1 MTERARAIR
10 FLLGLSRV
18 KRVLD
23 VSFLCQANVAIL
35 VAKLSNLGA
44 TGDCINSIRR

>member
-1 MTERARAIR
+1 MTERARATSV
-10 FLLGLSRV
+10 LLDFSRV

-35 VAKLSNLGA
+35 VTKFSNLVRV
-44 TGDCINSIRR
+44 TGRLHKQH